1 MRGRE
6 ENGWRIEK
14 KDAHKG
20 DETKEERSRGGR
32 CWHEMVGKRLYLTH
46 QRLNENQG

>member
-20 DETKEERSRGGR
+20 DETKEERSRGGGG
-32 CWHEMVGKRLYLTH
+32 VGMRWLP
-46 QRLNENQG
+46 RDCI